1 MNITLSLSV
10 IDELIT
16 SAPFLDNH
24 LSWSVRD
31 SLKNKDFDKNQ
42 TIYLDLSDVK
52 KENCILLEKLLTEKK
67 YSGKTINTLT
77 NWIKNLNNP
86 KDAVITSLPMLEKTL
101 LSIFKNSKHK
111 WVLMV
116 NPDGMVFPCA
126 VSAVKYRARGR
137 DDDAYTNLTLSFISI
152 VQDRWSHDE
161 REIKKDKITK
171 SINFYKSDITDI
183 SEDDFNAYSSSGS
196 IDFNDDDDDDSEDKK
211 KPKPKAKPASKKDS
225 FLLSKIL
232 AGKNIMLM
240 DDDYVETYQKDLE
253 KANTISK
260 VIGKVFTCETKG
272 YVISDTKN
280 GMTSWKDLNEENKSS
295 KLVVDNVKVGSI
307 TYAIQAENIGAV
319 EMPEHPYILTY
330 DITSFRYAVVHAN
343 NITPYKYNAEII
355 DKLVISPQRKK
366 ILSSLIGSKNNFEDL
381 ISGKSGG
388 IVILSTG
395 ESGLG
400 KTLTAEVYSEVMGKP
415 LYCVQSSQLG
425 ISVADIEINLNKIL
439 YRAEKW
445 DAVLLID
452 EADSYIYK
460 RGNDILQNCIVGTF
474 LRLMEY
480 YNGILFL
487 TSNRPETIDDAII
500 SRVTLH
506 IKYDLPTFDETLKLW
521 SILCENFGMTIETP
535 TIDKLWATYKPFS
548 GRDIRNTLK
557 DISKCFPKEKK
568 VEFDMIK
575 ELEDF
580 LPFIKL
586 KENESAET

>member
-1 MNITLSLSV
+1 MNITLSLTV
-10 IDELIT
+10 VGQILE
-16 SAPFLDNH
+16 SAKFLENH

-31 SLKNKDFDKNQ
+31 ALKEKSYDKTQ
-42 TIYLDLSDVK
+42 SIYLDLSEVSK
-52 KENCILLEKLLTEKK
+52 SNCELLEKLLIEKK
-67 YSGKTINTLT
+67 YNGKTISTLT
-77 NWIKNLNNP
+77 NWIKNLSNP
-86 KDAVITSLPMLEKTL
+86 KDAVITSLQMLEKTL
-101 LSIFKNSKHK
+101 ISTIKNSKYK
-111 WVLMV
+111 WVLMM
-116 NPDGMVFPCA
+116 NPDGMIVPCA
-126 VSAVKYRARGR
+126 VSEIKYRARSR
-137 DDDAYTNLTLSFISI
+137 DDDACTTLSLSYISI
-152 VQDRWSHDE
+152 ESNSSWNSDT
-161 REIKKDKITK
+161 EIKKEK
-171 SINFYKSDITDI
+171 SSKTIYFYKSDITSI
-183 SEDDFNAYSSSGS
+183 TEEEFNEYASSSQ
-196 IDFNDDDDDDSEDKK
+196 DFDDDDDDDDSENKK
-211 KPKPKAKPASKKDS
+211 KPKPKAKSANKKDS

-232 AGKNIMLM
+232 SNKNVMLM
-240 DDDYVETYQKDLE
+240 DDDYFEVYQKDLE
-253 KANTISK
+253 KTNSVIK
-260 VIGKVFTCETKG
+260 QIGKVYTCESKG
-272 YVISDTKN
+272 YVISDGK
-280 GMTSWKDLNEENKSS
+280 GGLRSWKDLNDENKLN
-295 KLVVDNVKVGSI
+295 KLVVDNLKTTSL
-307 TYAIQAENIGAV
+307 TYAIQTSGFGSV

-330 DITSFRYAVVHAN
+330 DITAFRYAIVHVN
-343 NITPYKYNAEII
+343 NITSYAYNSEII
-355 DKLVISPQRKK
+355 DKLVMSDKRKK

-400 KTLTAEVYSEVMGKP
+400 KTLTAEVYSEVMKKP

-425 ISVADIEINLNKIL
+425 ISVDEIEKNLNKIL

-487 TSNRPETIDDAII
+487 TSNRPDTIDDAII

-506 IKYDLPTFDETLKLW
+506 IKYDLPTYEETIQLW
-521 SILCENFGMTIETP
+521 NILCENFNMTIETP
-535 TIDKLWATYKPFS
+535 TIEKLWATYKPFS

-557 DISKCFPKEKK
+557 DISKCFPKTDK

-586 KENESAET
+586 NKN

>member
-1 MNITLSLSV
+1 MNITLSLS
-10 IDELIT
+10 IINEIRT
-16 SAPFLDNH
+16 SAIFLDNH

-31 SLKNKDFDKNQ
+31 ALKEQTFDKTQ
-42 TIYLDLSDVK
+42 SVYLDLSEIK
-52 KENCILLEKLLTEKK
+52 KENCELLEKLLIDKK
-67 YSGKTINTLT
+67 YNGKTISTLT
-77 NWIKNLNNP
+77 NWIKNLSNP
-86 KDAVITSLPMLEKTL
+86 KDAVITSLPQLEKTL
-101 LSIFKNSKHK
+101 ISIFKNSKYK
-111 WVLMV
+111 WVLKM
-116 NPDGMVFPCA
+116 NPDGMVVPCA
-126 VSAVKYRARGR
+126 VTAIKYRARSR
-137 DDDAYTNLTLSFISI
+137 DDDAYMNLGLAYISI
-152 VQDRWSHDE
+152 ESNSRWDNDA
-161 REIKKDKITK
+161 EIKKDNQTK
-171 SINFYKSDITDI
+171 SINFYKSDITSI
-183 SEDDFNAYSSSGS
+183 TEDEFNQYASSNQ
-196 IDFNDDDDDDSEDKK
+196 NDDDDDDDDEETIK
-211 KPKPKAKPASKKDS
+211 KPKPKAKTANKKDS

-232 AGKNIMLM
+232 ANNQIMLM
-240 DDDYVETYQKDLE
+240 DDEYFDVYLKDLE
-253 KANTISK
+253 KANAVSK
-260 VIGKVFTCETKG
+260 QIGKVYTCESKG
-272 YVISDTKN
+272 YVISDSKN
-280 GMTSWKDLNEENKSS
+280 GIRSWKDLNEENKSN
-295 KLVVDNVKVGSI
+295 KLVVDNLKTSSL
-307 TYAIQAENIGAV
+307 TYTVSTDGLGTV
-319 EMPEHPYILTY
+319 EIPEHPYILTY
-330 DITSFRYAVVHAN
+330 DITSFRYAIVHVN
-343 NITPYKYNAEII
+343 NIVPYVYNSEII

-400 KTLTAEVYSEVMGKP
+400 KTLTAEVYSEVMKKP

-425 ISVADIEINLNKIL
+425 ISVTDIETNLNKIL

-487 TSNRPETIDDAII
+487 TSNRPDTIDDAII

-506 IKYDLPTFDETLKLW
+506 IKYDLPTYEETVQLW
-521 SILCENFGMTIETP
+521 DILCENFGMTIETH

-557 DISKCFPKEKK
+557 DISKCFPKTEK

-586 KENESAET
+586 KKQV

>member
-1 MNITLSLSV
+1 
-10 IDELIT
+10 
-16 SAPFLDNH
+16 
-24 LSWSVRD
+24 
-31 SLKNKDFDKNQ
+31 
-42 TIYLDLSDVK
+42 
-52 KENCILLEKLLTEKK
+52 
-67 YSGKTINTLT
+67 
-77 NWIKNLNNP
+77 
-86 KDAVITSLPMLEKTL
+86 
-101 LSIFKNSKHK
+101 
-111 WVLMV
+111 MV
-116 NPDGMVFPCA
+116 NPDGMVVPCA
-126 VSAVKYRARGR
+126 VSLVKYKARGR
-137 DDDAYTNLTLSFISI
+137 DDDAYVNLSLSFITI
-152 VQDRWSHDE
+152 RTTNHWSDNE
-161 REIKKDKITK
+161 REIKKDKITQ
-171 SINFYKSDITDI
+171 SINFYKSDITTI
-183 SEDDFNAYSSSGS
+183 TEDEFNNYTSLNQN
-196 IDFNDDDDDDSEDKK
+196 NDDEDEDEDETKK
-211 KPKPKAKPASKKDS
+211 KPKPKAKPANKKDS

-240 DDDYVETYQKDLE
+240 DDDYFETYQEDIE
-253 KANTISK
+253 KSNTISK
-260 VIGKVFTCETKG
+260 LIGQVFTCETKG
-272 YVISDTKN
+272 YIISDTKN
-280 GMTSWKDLNEENKSS
+280 GITSWKDLNEENKLS
-295 KLVVDNVKVGSI
+295 KLVVDNVKVSSI
-307 TYAIQAENIGAV
+307 TYTIQAENIGTV
-319 EMPEHPYILTY
+319 EIPEHPYVLTY

-343 NITPYKYNAEII
+343 NIAPYVYNPEII
-355 DKLVISPQRKK
+355 DKLVISQQRKK

-400 KTLTAEVYSEVMGKP
+400 KTLTAEVYSEVMKKP

-425 ISVADIEINLNKIL
+425 ISVADIEVNLNKIL

-487 TSNRPETIDDAII
+487 TSNRPDTIDDAII

-506 IKYDLPTFDETLKLW
+506 IKYDLPTFEETVQLW
-521 SILCENFGMTIETP
+521 NILSENFGMTIETP
-535 TIDKLWATYKPFS
+535 TIEKLWATYKPFS

-557 DISKCFPKEKK
+557 DISKCFPKMKQ

-580 LPFIKL
+580 LPFIKI
-586 KENESAET
+586 KTI

>member
-1 MNITLSLSV
+1 MNITLSLSI
-10 IDELIT
+10 IDELRA
-16 SAPFLDNH
+16 SANFLDNH

-31 SLKNKDFDKNQ
+31 ALKEKTYDKTQ
-42 TIYLDLSDVK
+42 SIYLDLSEVK
-52 KENCILLEKLLTEKK
+52 KENCELLEKLLVEKK
-67 YSGKTINTLT
+67 YNGKTINTLT

-86 KDAVITSLPMLEKTL
+86 KDAVVTSLPMLEKTL

-116 NPDGMVFPCA
+116 NPDGMVVPCA
-126 VSAVKYRARGR
+126 VSLVKYKARGR
-137 DDDAYTNLTLSFISI
+137 DDDAYVNLSLSFITI
-152 VQDRWSHDE
+152 RTTNHWSDNE
-161 REIKKDKITK
+161 RDIKKDKITQ
-171 SINFYKSDITDI
+171 SINFYKSDITTI
-183 SEDDFNAYSSSGS
+183 TEDEFNNYTSSNKN
-196 IDFNDDDDDDSEDKK
+196 NDDDEDDEEETIK
-211 KPKPKAKPASKKDS
+211 KPKPKAKPVNKKDS

-240 DDDYVETYQKDLE
+240 DDDYFETYQKDIE
-253 KANTISK
+253 KSTTLSK
-260 VIGKVFTCETKG
+260 LIGQVFTCETKG
-272 YVISDTKN
+272 YIISDTKN
-280 GMTSWKDLNEENKSS
+280 GITSWKDLNEENKLS
-295 KLVVDNVKVGSI
+295 KLVVDNVKVSSI
-307 TYAIQAENIGAV
+307 TYTIQAENIGTV
-319 EMPEHPYILTY
+319 EIPEHPYILTY

-343 NITPYKYNAEII
+343 NITPYAYNPEII
-355 DKLVISPQRKK
+355 DKLVISAQRKK

-400 KTLTAEVYSEVMGKP
+400 KTLTAEVYSEVMKKP

-425 ISVADIEINLNKIL
+425 ISVADIEINLNKVL

-487 TSNRPETIDDAII
+487 TSNRPNTIDDAIM

-506 IKYDLPTFDETLKLW
+506 IKYDLPTYEETVQLW
-521 SILCENFGMTIETP
+521 NILSENFDMTIQTP
-535 TIDKLWATYKPFS
+535 TIEKLWATYEPFS

-557 DISKCFPKEKK
+557 NISKCFPKMKQ
-568 VEFDMIK
+568 VELDMIK

-580 LPFIKL
+580 LPFIKI
-586 KENESAET
+586 KNN

>member
-1 MNITLSLSV
+1 MNITLTLSIV
-10 IDELIT
+10 DEIRE
-16 SAPFLDNH
+16 SANFLDNH

-31 SLKNKDFDKNQ
+31 ALKEQTYDKTQ
-42 TIYLDLSDVK
+42 SIYLDLSEVK
-52 KENCILLEKLLTEKK
+52 KENCELLEKLLVEKK
-67 YSGKTINTLT
+67 YNGKTINTLT

-86 KDAVITSLPMLEKTL
+86 KDAVVTSLPMLEKTL

-116 NPDGMVFPCA
+116 NPDGMVVPCA
-126 VSAVKYRARGR
+126 VSLVKYKARCR
-137 DDDAYTNLTLSFISI
+137 DDDAYVNLSLSFITL
-152 VQDRWSHDE
+152 RTTNHWSDNE
-161 REIKKDKITK
+161 REIKKDKITQ
-171 SINFYKSDITDI
+171 SINFYKSDITTITEDEFNSYASL
-183 SEDDFNAYSSSGS
+183 SEYS
-196 IDFNDDDDDDSEDKK
+196 NDDDDDEEETVK
-211 KPKPKAKPASKKDS
+211 KPNPKAKPANKKDS

-240 DDDYVETYQKDLE
+240 DDDYFETYQKDIE
-253 KANTISK
+253 KSTTLSK
-260 VIGKVFTCETKG
+260 LIGQVFTCETKG
-272 YVISDTKN
+272 YIISDTKN
-280 GMTSWKDLNEENKSS
+280 GITSWKDLNEENKLS
-295 KLVVDNVKVGSI
+295 KLVVDNVKVSSI
-307 TYAIQAENIGAV
+307 TYTIQAENIGAV
-319 EMPEHPYILTY
+319 EIPEHPYILTY

-343 NITPYKYNAEII
+343 NITPYAYNPEII
-355 DKLVISPQRKK
+355 DKLVISAQRKK

-400 KTLTAEVYSEVMGKP
+400 KTLTAEVYSEVMKKP

-425 ISVADIEINLNKIL
+425 ISVADIETNLNKIL

-487 TSNRPETIDDAII
+487 TSNRPDTIDDAII

-506 IKYDLPTFDETLKLW
+506 IKYDLPTFEETVQLW
-521 SILCENFGMTIETP
+521 NILSENFGMTIETP
-535 TIDKLWATYKPFS
+535 TIEKLWVTYKPFS

-557 DISKCFPKEKK
+557 DISKCFPKMKQ

-580 LPFIKL
+580 LPFIKI
-586 KENESAET
+586 KQE

>member
-1 MNITLSLSV
+1 MNITLSLSI
-10 IDELIT
+10 IDEIRA
-16 SAPFLDNH
+16 SAVFLDNH

-31 SLKNKDFDKNQ
+31 ALKEKNFDKTQ
-42 TIYLDLSDVK
+42 SIYLDLSEVK
-52 KENCILLEKLLTEKK
+52 KENCELLEKLLIEKK
-67 YSGKTINTLT
+67 YNGKTISTLT
-77 NWIKNLNNP
+77 NWIKNLSNP
-86 KDAVITSLPMLEKTL
+86 KDAVITSLPQLEKTL
-101 LSIFKNSKHK
+101 ISIFKNSKYK
-111 WVLMV
+111 WVLKM
-116 NPDGMVFPCA
+116 NPDGMVVPCA
-126 VSAVKYRARGR
+126 VTAIKYRARSR
-137 DDDAYTNLTLSFISI
+137 DDDAYMNLGLAYISI
-152 VQDRWSHDE
+152 ESTSRWDNDA
-161 REIKKDKITK
+161 EIKKDKQTK
-171 SINFYKSDITDI
+171 SINFYKSDITSI
-183 SEDDFNAYSSSGS
+183 TEDEFNQYASYNQ
-196 IDFNDDDDDDSEDKK
+196 NDDDDEDDDDETTK
-211 KPKPKAKPASKKDS
+211 KPKPKAKTANKKDS

-232 AGKNIMLM
+232 ANNNIMLM
-240 DDDYVETYQKDLE
+240 DDDYFEVYLKDLE
-253 KANTISK
+253 KANAVSK
-260 VIGKVFTCETKG
+260 QIGKVYTCESKG
-272 YVISDTKN
+272 YVISDSKN
-280 GMTSWKDLNEENKSS
+280 GIRSWKDLNEENKSN
-295 KLVVDNVKVGSI
+295 KLVVDNLKTSSL
-307 TYAIQAENIGAV
+307 TYTVSTDSLGTV
-319 EMPEHPYILTY
+319 EIPEHPYILTY
-330 DITSFRYAVVHAN
+330 DITSFRYAIVHVN
-343 NITPYKYNAEII
+343 NIVPYVYNSEII

-400 KTLTAEVYSEVMGKP
+400 KTLTAEVYSEVMKKP

-425 ISVADIEINLNKIL
+425 ISVADIETNLNKIL

-487 TSNRPETIDDAII
+487 TSNRPDTIDDAII

-506 IKYDLPTFDETLKLW
+506 IKYDLPTYEETIQLW
-521 SILCENFGMTIETP
+521 DILCENFGMTIETP

-557 DISKCFPKEKK
+557 DISKCFPKTEK

-586 KENESAET
+586 KKQV

>member
-1 MNITLSLSV
+1 MNITLSLSI
-10 IDELIT
+10 IDEIRA
-16 SAPFLDNH
+16 SANFLDSH

-31 SLKNKDFDKNQ
+31 ALKEKTYDKTQ
-42 TIYLDLSDVK
+42 SIYLDLSEVK
-52 KENCILLEKLLTEKK
+52 KDNCELLEKLLIQKK
-67 YSGKTINTLT
+67 YNGKTINTLT

-86 KDAVITSLPMLEKTL
+86 KDAVVTSLPMLEKTL
-101 LSIFKNSKHK
+101 LSIFKNSKYK

-116 NPDGMVFPCA
+116 NPDGMVVPCA
-126 VSAVKYRARGR
+126 VSLVKYKARGR
-137 DDDAYTNLTLSFISI
+137 DDDAYMNLSLSFITI
-152 VQDRWSHDE
+152 RTTNHWSDNE
-161 REIKKDKITK
+161 REIKKDKITQ
-171 SINFYKSDITDI
+171 SINFYKSDITTI
-183 SEDDFNAYSSSGS
+183 TEDEFNNYTSLNQN
-196 IDFNDDDDDDSEDKK
+196 NDDEDEDEDETKK
-211 KPKPKAKPASKKDS
+211 KPKPKAKPANKKDS

-240 DDDYVETYQKDLE
+240 DDDYFETYQEDIE
-253 KANTISK
+253 KSNTISK
-260 VIGKVFTCETKG
+260 LIGQVFTCETKG
-272 YVISDTKN
+272 YIISDTKN
-280 GMTSWKDLNEENKSS
+280 GITSWKDLNEENKLS
-295 KLVVDNVKVGSI
+295 KLVVDNVKVNSI
-307 TYAIQAENIGAV
+307 TYTIQAENIGTV
-319 EMPEHPYILTY
+319 EIPEHPYVLTY

-343 NITPYKYNAEII
+343 NIAPYVYNPEII
-355 DKLVISPQRKK
+355 DKLVISQQRKK

-400 KTLTAEVYSEVMGKP
+400 KTLTAEVYSEVMKKP

-425 ISVADIEINLNKIL
+425 ISVADIEVNLNKIL

-487 TSNRPETIDDAII
+487 TSNRPDTIDDAII

-506 IKYDLPTFDETLKLW
+506 IKYDLPTFEETVQLW
-521 SILCENFGMTIETP
+521 NILSENFGMTIETP
-535 TIDKLWATYKPFS
+535 TIEKLWATYKPFS

-557 DISKCFPKEKK
+557 DISKCFPKMKQ

-580 LPFIKL
+580 LPFIKI
-586 KENESAET
+586 KTI

>member
-1 MNITLSLSV
+1 MNITLSLSI
-10 IDELIT
+10 IDELRV
-16 SAPFLDNH
+16 SANFLNNH

-31 SLKNKDFDKNQ
+31 SLSQKNYDKAQ
-42 TIYLDLSDVK
+42 SVYLDLSEVK
-52 KENCILLEKLLTEKK
+52 KEDCELLEKLLVEKK
-67 YSGKTINTLT
+67 CNGKTISTLN
-77 NWIKNLNNP
+77 NWIKNLSNP
-86 KDAVITSLPMLEKTL
+86 KDAIITSLPQLEKTL
-101 LSIFKNSKHK
+101 ISIFKNSKYK
-111 WVLMV
+111 WVLKM
-116 NPDGMVFPCA
+116 NPDGMVVPCA
-126 VSAVKYRARGR
+126 VTSVKYKARSR
-137 DDDAYTNLTLSFISI
+137 DDDAYMSLGFTYISI
-152 VQDRWSHDE
+152 ESNSHWNSDS
-161 REIKKDKITK
+161 EIKKDKQSK
-171 SINFYKSDITDI
+171 NINFYKSDITLI
-183 SEDDFNAYSSSGS
+183 SEEEFNEYTLSNQ
-196 IDFNDDDDDDSEDKK
+196 NDDDDDDDDKSKK
-211 KPKPKAKPASKKDS
+211 KLKAKTINKKDS

-240 DDDYVETYQKDLE
+240 DDDYFDVYQKDLE
-253 KANTISK
+253 KANLVSK
-260 VIGKVFTCETKG
+260 QIGKVYTCETKG
-272 YVISDTKN
+272 YVISDSK
-280 GMTSWKDLNEENKSS
+280 GGIRSWKDLNDENKSN
-295 KLVVDNVKVGSI
+295 KLVVDNLKSASL
-307 TYAIQAENIGAV
+307 TYTVSSDSFGTV
-319 EMPEHPYILTY
+319 EIPEHPYVLTY
-330 DITSFRYAVVHAN
+330 DITSFRYAIVHVN
-343 NITPYKYNAEII
+343 NILPYVYNSEII
-355 DKLVISPQRKK
+355 DKLVISQQRKK

-400 KTLTAEVYSEVMGKP
+400 KTLTAEVYSEVMKKP

-425 ISVADIEINLNKIL
+425 ISVADIENNLNKIL

-487 TSNRPETIDDAII
+487 TSNRPDTIDDAII

-506 IKYDLPTFDETLKLW
+506 IKYDLPTFEETVQLW
-521 SILCENFGMTIETP
+521 NILSENFGMTIETP
-535 TIDKLWATYKPFS
+535 TIEKLWAKYKPFS

-557 DISKCFPKEKK
+557 DISKCFPKTKQ

-580 LPFIKL
+580 LPFIKI
-586 KENESAET
+586 KNK

>member
-1 MNITLSLSV
+1 MNITLSLSI
-10 IDELIT
+10 IDELRA
-16 SAPFLDNH
+16 SANFLDNH

-31 SLKNKDFDKNQ
+31 ALKEKTYDKTQ
-42 TIYLDLSDVK
+42 SIYLDLSEVK
-52 KENCILLEKLLTEKK
+52 KENCELLEKLLVEKK
-67 YSGKTINTLT
+67 YNGKTINTLT

-86 KDAVITSLPMLEKTL
+86 KDAVVTSLPMLEKTL

-116 NPDGMVFPCA
+116 NPDGMVVPCA
-126 VSAVKYRARGR
+126 VSLVKYKARGR
-137 DDDAYTNLTLSFISI
+137 DDDAYVNLSLSFITI
-152 VQDRWSHDE
+152 RTTNHWSDNE
-161 REIKKDKITK
+161 REIKKDKITQ
-171 SINFYKSDITDI
+171 SINFYKSDITTI
-183 SEDDFNAYSSSGS
+183 TEDEFNNYASLSQYSN
-196 IDFNDDDDDDSEDKK
+196 DNDDDEEETVK
-211 KPKPKAKPASKKDS
+211 KPKPKAKPANKKDS

-240 DDDYVETYQKDLE
+240 DDDYFETYQKDIE
-253 KANTISK
+253 KSTTLSK
-260 VIGKVFTCETKG
+260 LIGQVFTCETKG
-272 YVISDTKN
+272 YIISDTKN
-280 GMTSWKDLNEENKSS
+280 GITSWKDLNEENKLS

-307 TYAIQAENIGAV
+307 TYTIQAENIGTV
-319 EMPEHPYILTY
+319 EIPEHPYILTY

-343 NITPYKYNAEII
+343 NITPYAYNPEII

-400 KTLTAEVYSEVMGKP
+400 KTLTAEVYSEVMKKP

-425 ISVADIEINLNKIL
+425 ISVADIESNLNKIL

-487 TSNRPETIDDAII
+487 TSNRPDTIDDAII

-506 IKYDLPTFDETLKLW
+506 IKYDLPTFEETVQLW
-521 SILCENFGMTIETP
+521 NILSENFGMTIETP
-535 TIDKLWATYKPFS
+535 TIEKLWATYKPFS

-557 DISKCFPKEKK
+557 DISKCFPKMKQ

-586 KENESAET
+586 K

>member
-10 IDELIT
+10 IDEIKA
-16 SAPFLDNH
+16 SADFLDNH

-31 SLKNKDFDKNQ
+31 ALKQKDFDKTQ
-42 TIYLDLSDVK
+42 SIYLDLSEVK
-52 KENCILLEKLLTEKK
+52 KENCELLEKLLIQKK
-67 YSGKTINTLT
+67 YNGKTIATLT
-77 NWIKNLNNP
+77 NWIKNLSNP

-101 LSIFKNSKHK
+101 ISIFKNSKYK
-111 WVLMV
+111 WVLKM
-116 NPDGMVFPCA
+116 NPDGMVVPCA
-126 VSAVKYRARGR
+126 VTGVKYRARSR
-137 DDDAYTNLTLSFISI
+137 DDDAFMCLSLSYISI
-152 VQDRWSHDE
+152 E
-161 REIKKDKITK
+161 RTNSWDNDAEIKKEKQSK
-171 SINFYKSDITDI
+171 NINFYKNDITSITEDEFNDYA
-183 SEDDFNAYSSSGS
+183 SSSNSSEYDEDDE
-196 IDFNDDDDDDSEDKK
+196 DDDLETKK
-211 KPKPKAKPASKKDS
+211 KPKPKAKPANKKDS

-232 AGKNIMLM
+232 ANNNIMLM
-240 DDDYVETYQKDLE
+240 DDEYIEVYLKDLE
-253 KANTISK
+253 KANTVSK
-260 VIGKVFTCETKG
+260 QIGKVYTCESKG
-272 YVISDTKN
+272 FVISDSKA
-280 GMTSWKDLNEENKSS
+280 GIRSWKDLNEENKSN
-295 KLVVDNVKVGSI
+295 KLVVDNLKNASL
-307 TYAIQAENIGAV
+307 TYTVSADGLGTIEI
-319 EMPEHPYILTY
+319 PEHPYILTY
-330 DITSFRYAVVHAN
+330 DITSFRYAIVHVN
-343 NITPYKYNAEII
+343 NITPYVYNSEII
-355 DKLVISPQRKK
+355 EKLVISQQRKK

-400 KTLTAEVYSEVMGKP
+400 KTLTAEVYSEVMKKP

-425 ISVADIEINLNKIL
+425 ISVADIENNLNKIL

-487 TSNRPETIDDAII
+487 TSNRPDTIDDAII

-506 IKYDLPTFDETLKLW
+506 IKYDLPTYEETLQLW
-521 SILCENFGMTIETP
+521 AILCENFGMTIKTP
-535 TIDKLWATYKPFS
+535 TIDELWASYKPFS

-557 DISKCFPKEKK
+557 DISKCFPKTKE
-568 VEFDMIK
+568 VEFEMIK

-580 LPFIKL
+580 LPFIKI
-586 KENESAET
+586 K

>member
-1 MNITLSLSV
+1 MNISLTLSI
-10 IDELIT
+10 IDELRA
-16 SAPFLDNH
+16 SANFLDNH

-31 SLKNKDFDKNQ
+31 ALKEKTYDKTQ
-42 TIYLDLSDVK
+42 SIYLDLSEVK
-52 KENCILLEKLLTEKK
+52 KENCELLEKLLVEKK
-67 YSGKTINTLT
+67 YNGKTINTLT

-86 KDAVITSLPMLEKTL
+86 KDAVVTSLPMLEKTL

-116 NPDGMVFPCA
+116 NPDGMVVPCA
-126 VSAVKYRARGR
+126 VSLVKYKARGR
-137 DDDAYTNLTLSFISI
+137 DDDTYVNLSLSFITI
-152 VQDRWSHDE
+152 RTTNHWLDDG
-161 REIKKDKITK
+161 REIKKDKITQ
-171 SINFYKSDITDI
+171 SINFYKSDITTI
-183 SEDDFNAYSSSGS
+183 TEDEFNNYTSSSQNN
-196 IDFNDDDDDDSEDKK
+196 NDDEYNEEENVK
-211 KPKPKAKPASKKDS
+211 KPKPKAKPANKKDS

-240 DDDYVETYQKDLE
+240 DDDYFETYQKDIE
-253 KANTISK
+253 KSTTLSK
-260 VIGKVFTCETKG
+260 LIGQVFTCETKG
-272 YVISDTKN
+272 YIISDTKN
-280 GMTSWKDLNEENKSS
+280 GITSWKDLNEENKLS
-295 KLVVDNVKVGSI
+295 KLVVDNVKVSSI
-307 TYAIQAENIGAV
+307 TYTIQAENIGTV
-319 EMPEHPYILTY
+319 EIPEHPYILTY

-343 NITPYKYNAEII
+343 NITPYAYNPEII

-400 KTLTAEVYSEVMGKP
+400 KTLTAEVYSEVMKKP

-425 ISVADIEINLNKIL
+425 ISVADIETNLNKIL

-487 TSNRPETIDDAII
+487 TSNRPDTIDDAII

-506 IKYDLPTFDETLKLW
+506 IKYDLPTYEETIQLW
-521 SILCENFGMTIETP
+521 NILCENFGMTIETP
-535 TIDKLWATYKPFS
+535 TIEKLWATYKPFS

-557 DISKCFPKEKK
+557 DISKCFPKTSQ

-580 LPFIKL
+580 LPFIKI
-586 KENESAET
+586 KQE

>member
-1 MNITLSLSV
+1 MNITLSLSI
-10 IDELIT
+10 IDELRA
-16 SAPFLDNH
+16 SANFLDNH

-31 SLKNKDFDKNQ
+31 ALKEKTYDKTQ
-42 TIYLDLSDVK
+42 SIYLDLSEVK
-52 KENCILLEKLLTEKK
+52 KENCELLEKLLVEKK
-67 YSGKTINTLT
+67 YNGKTINTLN

-86 KDAVITSLPMLEKTL
+86 KDAVVTSLPMLEKTL

-116 NPDGMVFPCA
+116 NPDGIVVPCA
-126 VSAVKYRARGR
+126 VSLVKYKARGR
-137 DDDAYTNLTLSFISI
+137 DDDAYVNLSLSFITI
-152 VQDRWSHDE
+152 RTTNHWLDDG
-161 REIKKDKITK
+161 REIKKDKITQ
-171 SINFYKSDITDI
+171 SINFYKSDITTITEDEFNNYT
-183 SEDDFNAYSSSGS
+183 SSNQNNNDDEDDEEENV
-196 IDFNDDDDDDSEDKK
+196 K
-211 KPKPKAKPASKKDS
+211 KPKPKAKPANKKDS

-240 DDDYVETYQKDLE
+240 DDDYFETYQKDIE
-253 KANTISK
+253 KSTTLSK
-260 VIGKVFTCETKG
+260 LIGQVFTCETKG

-280 GMTSWKDLNEENKSS
+280 GITSWKDLNEENKLS
-295 KLVVDNVKVGSI
+295 KLVVDNVKVSSI
-307 TYAIQAENIGAV
+307 TYTIQAENIGTV
-319 EMPEHPYILTY
+319 EIPEHPYILTY

-343 NITPYKYNAEII
+343 NITPYAYNPEII
-355 DKLVISPQRKK
+355 DKLVISAQRKK

-400 KTLTAEVYSEVMGKP
+400 KTLTAEVYSEVMKKP

-425 ISVADIEINLNKIL
+425 ISVADIETNLNKIL

-487 TSNRPETIDDAII
+487 TSNRPDTIDDAII

-506 IKYDLPTFDETLKLW
+506 IKYDLPTYRETIQLW
-521 SILCENFGMTIETP
+521 NILCENFGMTIETP
-535 TIDKLWATYKPFS
+535 TIEKLWTTYKPFS

-557 DISKCFPKEKK
+557 DISKCFPKTSQ

-580 LPFIKL
+580 LPFIKIK
-586 KENESAET
+586 KE

>member
-1 MNITLSLSV
+1 MNITLNLSI
-10 IDELIT
+10 IDEIKA
-16 SAPFLDNH
+16 SAPFLDDH
-24 LSWSVRD
+24 LSWSVRNA
-31 SLKNKDFDKNQ
+31 LNEKTYDKTQ
-42 TIYLDLSDVK
+42 SIYLDLSIVTK
-52 KENCILLEKLLTEKK
+52 SNCELLQKLLIQKK
-67 YSGKTINTLT
+67 YNVKTINTLT
-77 NWIKNLNNP
+77 NWIKNLKNP
-86 KDAVITSLPMLEKTL
+86 KDAVITSLTMLEKTL

-116 NPDGMVFPCA
+116 NPDGMVVPCA
-126 VSAVKYRARGR
+126 VTLVKYRARSR
-137 DDDAYTNLTLSFISI
+137 DDDAYLNLSLSYITIRATNS
-152 VQDRWSHDE
+152 WSDDQ
-161 REIKKDKITK
+161 REIKKDKTNQ
-171 SINFYKSDITDI
+171 SINFYKSDITTITEDEFNNYT
-183 SEDDFNAYSSSGS
+183 SSNNFDDDEDEDEDDV
-196 IDFNDDDDDDSEDKK
+196 KK
-211 KPKPKAKPASKKDS
+211 KKPKAKPVNKKDS

-240 DDDYVETYQKDLE
+240 DDDYFETYQKDIE
-253 KANTISK
+253 KSNTISK
-260 VIGKVFTCETKG
+260 LIGQVFTCETKG
-272 YVISDTKN
+272 FVISDSKN
-280 GMTSWKDLNEENKSS
+280 GITSWKDLNEENKLS
-295 KLVVDNVKVGSI
+295 KLVVDNLKANSI
-307 TYAIQAENIGAV
+307 TYTVQADNIGTV
-319 EMPEHPYILTY
+319 EIPEHPYVLTY
-330 DITSFRYAVVHAN
+330 DITAFRYAVVHAN
-343 NITPYKYNAEII
+343 SITPYVYNPKII
-355 DKLVISPQRKK
+355 DKLIISDKRKK

-381 ISGKSGG
+381 ITGKSGG

-400 KTLTAEVYSEVMGKP
+400 KTLTAEVYSEVMKKP

-425 ISVADIEINLNKIL
+425 ISVADIEANLNKIL

-487 TSNRPETIDDAII
+487 TSNRPDTIDDAII

-506 IKYDLPTFDETLKLW
+506 IKYDLPTYDETIQLW
-521 SILCENFGMTIETP
+521 DILCENFGMTIELD
-535 TIDKLWATYKPFS
+535 TIEEIWARYMPFS

-557 DISKCFPKEKK
+557 DISKCFPNEKK
-568 VEFDMIK
+568 VKFSMIE

-586 KENESAET
+586 K

>member
-1 MNITLSLSV
+1 MNITLTLSI
-10 IDELIT
+10 IDELRA
-16 SAPFLDNH
+16 SANFLDNH

-31 SLKNKDFDKNQ
+31 ALKEKTYDKTQ
-42 TIYLDLSDVK
+42 SIYLDLSEVK
-52 KENCILLEKLLTEKK
+52 KENCELLEKLLVEKK
-67 YSGKTINTLT
+67 YNGKTINTLT

-86 KDAVITSLPMLEKTL
+86 KDAVVTSLPMLEKTL

-116 NPDGMVFPCA
+116 NPDGMVVPCA
-126 VSAVKYRARGR
+126 VSLVKYKARGR
-137 DDDAYTNLTLSFISI
+137 DDDAYVNLSLSFITI
-152 VQDRWSHDE
+152 RTTNHWSDNE
-161 REIKKDKITK
+161 RDIKKDKITQ
-171 SINFYKSDITDI
+171 SINFYKSDITTI
-183 SEDDFNAYSSSGS
+183 TEDEFNNYTSSNQN
-196 IDFNDDDDDDSEDKK
+196 NDDDEDEEEETVK
-211 KPKPKAKPASKKDS
+211 KPKPKAKTANKKDS

-240 DDDYVETYQKDLE
+240 DDDYFETYQKDIE
-253 KANTISK
+253 KSTTLSK
-260 VIGKVFTCETKG
+260 LIGQVFTCETKG
-272 YVISDTKN
+272 YIISDTKN
-280 GMTSWKDLNEENKSS
+280 GITSWKDLNEENKLS
-295 KLVVDNVKVGSI
+295 KLVVDNVKVSSI
-307 TYAIQAENIGAV
+307 TYTIQAENIGTV
-319 EMPEHPYILTY
+319 EIPEHPYILTY

-343 NITPYKYNAEII
+343 NITPYAYNPEII
-355 DKLVISPQRKK
+355 DKLVISAQRKK

-400 KTLTAEVYSEVMGKP
+400 KTLTAEVYSEVMKKP

-425 ISVADIEINLNKIL
+425 ISVTDIETNLNKIL

-487 TSNRPETIDDAII
+487 TSNRPDTIDDAII

-506 IKYDLPTFDETLKLW
+506 IKYDLPTYEETVQLW
-521 SILCENFGMTIETP
+521 NILSENFGMTIETP
-535 TIDKLWATYKPFS
+535 TIEKLWATYKPFS

-557 DISKCFPKEKK
+557 DISKCFPKMKQ

-586 KENESAET
+586 K

>member
-1 MNITLSLSV
+1 MNISLTLSI
-10 IDELIT
+10 IDELRA
-16 SAPFLDNH
+16 SANFLDNH

-31 SLKNKDFDKNQ
+31 ALKEKTYDKTQ
-42 TIYLDLSDVK
+42 SIYLDLSEVK
-52 KENCILLEKLLTEKK
+52 KENCELLEKLLVEKK
-67 YSGKTINTLT
+67 YNGKTINTLT

-86 KDAVITSLPMLEKTL
+86 KDAVVTSLPMLEKTL

-116 NPDGMVFPCA
+116 NPDGMVVPCA
-126 VSAVKYRARGR
+126 VSLVKYKARGR
-137 DDDAYTNLTLSFISI
+137 DDDAYVNLSLSFITI
-152 VQDRWSHDE
+152 RTTNHWSDNE
-161 REIKKDKITK
+161 REIKKDKITQ
-171 SINFYKSDITDI
+171 SINFYKSDITTI
-183 SEDDFNAYSSSGS
+183 TEDEFNSYASLSQYSN
-196 IDFNDDDDDDSEDKK
+196 NDDDDEEETVK
-211 KPKPKAKPASKKDS
+211 KPKPKAKPANKKDS

-240 DDDYVETYQKDLE
+240 DDDYFETYQKDIE
-253 KANTISK
+253 KSTTLSK
-260 VIGKVFTCETKG
+260 LIGQVFTCETKG
-272 YVISDTKN
+272 YIISDTKN
-280 GMTSWKDLNEENKSS
+280 GITSWKDLNEENKLS
-295 KLVVDNVKVGSI
+295 KLVVDNVKVSSI
-307 TYAIQAENIGAV
+307 TYTIQAENIGTV
-319 EMPEHPYILTY
+319 EIPEHPYILTY

-343 NITPYKYNAEII
+343 NITPYAYNPEII
-355 DKLVISPQRKK
+355 DKLVISAQRKK

-400 KTLTAEVYSEVMGKP
+400 KTLTAEVYSEVMKKP

-425 ISVADIEINLNKIL
+425 ISVADIESNLNKIL

-487 TSNRPETIDDAII
+487 TSNRPDTIDDAII

-506 IKYDLPTFDETLKLW
+506 IKYDLPTFEETVQLW
-521 SILCENFGMTIETP
+521 NILSENFGMTIETP
-535 TIDKLWATYKPFS
+535 TIEKLWATYKPFS

-557 DISKCFPKEKK
+557 DISKCFPKTSQ

-580 LPFIKL
+580 LPFIKI
-586 KENESAET
+586 KQE